1 MNSLPE
7 GWTETS
13 IGSVCEINPKHSSD
27 LDDALQVSFVP
38 MGSIDEIHGSIG
50 DHSFRPLGEVKKGY
64 THFADGD
71 VIFAKITPCMEN
83 GNCAVAE
90 NLNNGIACG
99 STEFF
104 VFRPNGA
111 LEPKYLYRYLR
122 QERFRQTA
130 RKAMTGAVGQARV
143 PKQFMENTCL
153 PLPPPNEQR
162 RIVAK
167 LDALFEK
174 NRSIREKLDRLPR
187 LLANLQKSILNS
199 AFRGDLTKDWR
210 ANNPNVEPA
219 SELLK
224 RIRAERRAKWEADL
238 IAKGKDPKKA
248 KYVEPEPVDVE
259 GLPELPEGWCW
270 TSVEEITFNFD
281 GKRIPVKSDDRKKMA
296 GPYPYYGA
304 SGVIDSVD
312 QYIFDGNYLLIAED
326 GANLLS
332 RSTPIAFAASGK
344 FWVNNHAHVVQ
355 TAGGI
360 PLEYLAAY
368 LESIDLTPFVR
379 GMAQP
384 KLNQQQLNSIAL
396 PLPPLTEMKHL
407 VQLISSL
414 SDRVS
419 FLADQTKKLSLRVTT
434 FEASSLQKAFR
445 GELVP
450 QDPNDEPASVL
461 LERIRAQKPAA
472 GTKRGRGRKAAA

>member
-13 IGSVCEINPKHSSD
+13 IGAVCEINPKHSSD

-38 MGSIDEIHGSIG
+38 MGSIDEIHGRIA
-50 DHSFRPLGEVKKGY
+50 DHTFRPLGEVKKGY

-90 NLNNGIACG
+90 NLNNGFACG

-104 VFRPNGA
+104 VFRPSSA

-122 QERFRQTA
+122 QEKFRQVA

-153 PLPPPNEQR
+153 PLPPLDEQR

-167 LDALFEK
+167 LDVLFEK
-174 NRSIREKLDRLPR
+174 SRSIREKLDRLPR

-199 AFRGDLTKDWR
+199 AFRGTDNWKAASVGSVLLDIRYGTSKKCQSEPRGTAVLRIPNIGERGIQIDDLKYAEFTPTESARLALD
-210 ANNPNVEPA
+210 VGD
-219 SELLK
+219 LLLIRSNGSVDLVGKTAVVSK
-224 RIRAERRAKWEADL
+224 RETGMLYAGYLIRMRVNRSL
-238 IAKGKDPKKA
+238 I
-248 KYVEPEPVDVE
+248 
-259 GLPELPEGWCW
+259 LPEFLHYWLMTP
-270 TSVEEITFNFD
+270 SVREIIERTA
-281 GKRIPVKSDDRKKMA
+281 KST
-296 GPYPYYGA
+296 
-304 SGVIDSVD
+304 SGVNNINSEEVRSLP
-312 QYIFDGNYLLIAED
+312 LL
-326 GANLLS
+326 
-332 RSTPIAFAASGK
+332 
-344 FWVNNHAHVVQ
+344 
-355 TAGGI
+355 
-360 PLEYLAAY
+360 
-368 LESIDLTPFVR
+368 
-379 GMAQP
+379 
-384 KLNQQQLNSIAL
+384 
-396 PLPPLTEMKHL
+396 LPPLE
-407 VQLISSL
+407 VQTQICARVAQAFSSIDRL
-414 SDRVS
+414 SATFDTAAGKVGMMDMS
-419 FLADQTKKLSLRVTT
+419 ILS
-434 FEASSLQKAFR
+434 KAFR

-461 LERIRAQKPAA
+461 LERIRAQKPVA